1 MTNASPIDIVT
12 QFLHALEAKDHAQI
26 AELLAPNLR
35 YTNVSLP
42 TLKGGKTVS
51 SLFQRLMVKG
61 TGFEVQVHR
70 IAENGDIVMTE
81 RTDILKVGPLH
92 VGFWVCGTFR
102 VENGKI
108 VLWRDYFDWLD
119 ITRGLLRGVV
129 GIPAPKL
136 RIALPIA
143 IES

>member
-1 MTNASPIDIVT
+1 MTSATPIEIVT
-12 QFLHALEAKDHAQI
+12 RFLHALEAKHHAQI
-26 AELLAPNLR
+26 AALPAPNLP

-42 TLKGGKTVS
+42 TLKSGQTVS
-51 SLFQRLMVKG
+51 TLFERLMVKG

-102 VENGKI
+102 VEDGKI

-119 ITRGLLRGVV
+119 IGRGMLRGVL
-129 GIPAPKL
+129 GIPVPKL
-136 RIALPIA
+136 RIALPVA

>member
-1 MTNASPIDIVT
+1 MTTPSPIAVVT
-12 QFLHALEAKDHAQI
+12 QFLHALEAKDHTQI
-26 AELLAPNLR
+26 AALLAPNLR

-51 SLFQRLMVKG
+51 TLFQRLMVKG

-70 IAENGDIVMTE
+70 IAENGDIVITE

-102 VENGKI
+102 VEDGKI
-108 VLWRDYFDWLD
+108 ILWRDYFDWLD
-119 ITRGLLRGVV
+119 ITRGALRGLLT
-129 GIPAPKL
+129 IPVPKL